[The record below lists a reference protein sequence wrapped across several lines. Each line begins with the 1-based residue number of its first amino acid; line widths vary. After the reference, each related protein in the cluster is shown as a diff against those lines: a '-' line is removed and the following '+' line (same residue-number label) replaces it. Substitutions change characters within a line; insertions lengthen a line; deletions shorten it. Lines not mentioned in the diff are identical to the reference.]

1 MATAGRIS
9 GLVIQA
15 LKHLGKDGVD
25 ETLIGILDERLD
37 EAARKQLMK
46 DVRSAPAWI
55 ADIFRQLAKKEDAA
69 K

>member
-15 LKHLGKDGVD
+15 LKHLGKDEVD
-25 ETLIGILDERLD
+25 EKLIGILDERLD

-55 ADIFRQLAKKEDAA
+55 ADIFRQLAKQGGTVK
-69 K
+69 